1 MTDENTLRANC
12 DTGIATLARMLLESG
27 ASPGLLIDRLL
38 TFSAAHAVA
47 WTGTAETAAGMAA
60 ACYDFQS
67 GGQVRITDRHAKAA
81 PRRGFEALLRPGGA
95 SRKL

>member
-12 DTGIATLARMLLESG
+12 DTGITTLARMLLESG

-47 WTGTAETAAGMAA
+47 WTGTAETAAAFRGMADRIEA
-60 ACYDFQS
+60 GTFAHLES
-67 GGQVRITDRHAKAA
+67 GSRH
-81 PRRGFEALLRPGGA
+81 
-95 SRKL
+95 